1 MFDKNPGQLSSYL
14 NSYSRYV
21 NLLNVFSHTSMWR
34 ADRQRNTPLERQIK
48 FEIIRAM
55 YKYNRMKSI
64 REPRKIG
71 GGEEILI
78 FENCIVIKLYCCI
91 IVKLSM
97 SRTRNACRESWR
109 RWRRIS
115 AKRNERM
122 GEEGE
127 RQYTHRRRKKKC
139 LAVNF
144 Y

>member
-48 FEIIRAM
+48 FEIIRAICINIIEW
-55 YKYNRMKSI
+55 KVFESRVKS
-64 REPRKIG
+64 

-97 SRTRNACRESWR
+97 SRTRNACRESWW